1 MPGPLHDA
9 VLGEVVIYVGDLPAM
24 TRFYAETLGLTVVRQ
39 NEALATLAAGG
50 GAELVL
56 HRGRPAGAC
65 DETHGF
71 PQFVVPDIDAC
82 AAALGVTVEDRP
94 YGRYA
99 RLRDPEGN
107 VVGLEQASQAG

>member
-1 MPGPLHDA
+1 M
-9 VLGEVVIYVGDLPAM
+9 IYVDDLPAM
-24 TRFYAETLGLTVVRQ
+24 TRFYADTLGLAVVRR

-50 GAELVL
+50 GAEIVL
-56 HRGRPAGAC
+56 HRGRPEGAC

-71 PQFVVPDIDAC
+71 LQFLMPDIDAC

-107 VVGLEQASQAG
+107 VVGLEQAGRSG